1 MLNAGRNVKV
11 PQAPGGPHAGK
22 NWGDYVKEL
31 DAADADV
38 HLTLPLAE
46 CARFMVADG
55 TEDGAYKTA
64 QLKYVT
70 ERKSRRDKQKKGKG
84 GSNILAGADNDE

>member
-70 ERKSRRDKQKKGKG
+70 ERKSRRDKQKKAKG